1 MSDKRQ
7 QIVETELEKQ
17 RKSGVGFSSL
27 ESIMSGALNG
37 AGNTIMDVAKEA
49 QKKSGEL
56 AEAAS
61 PFADNALKSISD
73 FANGIASAA
82 AAAANERYNARRQE
96 QLGLSSSLVDDNGD
110 WVLPDPLLTN
120 RELAELEVL
129 TEQYEKMVS
138 PSKLKQLADKAAVMI
153 PESFR
158 TTVGDAVDEFTSEI
172 QQQKL
177 YAQVMKQ
184 VVDGFKVIEEQAAK
198 YSVTETQIVE
208 AANATLEGVTIRS
221 IDELFM
227 LRSFDVA
234 KIAEGENGKHLLFAA
249 TEGAVT
255 GVPGFAGLPFNIVFS
270 MFLYYRAV
278 QSVAMMYGF
287 NVKED
292 PAEMVIAGDVFSNA
306 MAPSAGSV
314 DGMTTAI
321 GKVMLVAEMEGVKQ
335 TVKKGWTAMAA
346 RGGAATLIAQI
357 RALANAAAR
366 KAIENAGKKSLESS
380 VFKNVL
386 EQIGRNIT
394 QKSLGKAVPVFGG
407 VVGALFDVSQM
418 NRVLQYANIFYHK
431 RFIIEKQERVAILV
445 GMETAAV
452 NGEVE
457 ACDAEG

>member
-1 MSDKRQ
+1 MLDKRQ
-7 QIVETELEKQ
+7 QTVGAELEKW
-17 RKSGVGFSSL
+17 RKSGASFSSL
-27 ESIMSGALNG
+27 ENMMSGVLNG
-37 AGNTIMDVAKEA
+37 AGNAIKDATKEA

-56 AEAAS
+56 AEAAG
-61 PFADNALKSISD
+61 PLADSALKGFSD
-73 FANGIASAA
+73 FANGIASTA
-82 AAAANERYNARRQE
+82 AAAANERYNAKRQE
-96 QLGLSSSLVDDNGD
+96 QLGLSSTLVDDNGD
-110 WVLPDPLLTN
+110 WVLPDPLLSN
-120 RELAELEVL
+120 RELGELEVL

-138 PSKLKQLADKAAVMI
+138 PSKLKQLADKAGSRV
-153 PESFR
+153 PENLR
-158 TTVGDAVDEFTSEI
+158 ATIGGAVDDLTGEI
-172 QQQKL
+172 QKQAL

-184 VVDGFKVIEEQAAK
+184 VVDGFKIIEEQAAK
-198 YSVTETQIVE
+198 YSVTEAQIVE
-208 AANATLEGVTIRS
+208 VANATLEGVTIRS

-234 KIAEGENGKHLLFAA
+234 KIAAGENGRHLLLAA
-249 TEGAVT
+249 TEGAAT
-255 GVPGFAGLPFNIVFS
+255 GAPGFAGLPFNIVFS

-292 PAEMVIAGDVFSNA
+292 PAELVIAGDVFSNA
-306 MAPSAGSV
+306 MAPSAGST
-314 DGMTTAI
+314 DGMTAAI

-366 KAIENAGKKSLESS
+366 KAIENAGKKSLENN

-407 VVGALFDVSQM
+407 VVGALFDASQM

-431 RFIIEKQERVAILV
+431 RFIIEKQERIATLV
-445 GMETAAV
+445 GMETTSEDS
-452 NGEVE
+452 GDEI
-457 ACDAEG
+457 CIAE

>member
-1 MSDKRQ
+1 VSDKRQ
-7 QIVETELEKQ
+7 QFGEAEPEKQ
-17 RKSGVGFSSL
+17 RKPGVGSSSL
-27 ESIMSGALNG
+27 ENIMFGALNG
-37 AGNTIMDVAKEA
+37 AQNAIMDVVKET
-49 QKKSGEL
+49 QKKSSEL
-56 AEAAS
+56 ADAAS
-61 PFADNALKSISD
+61 PLADNALKGITD
-73 FANGIASAA
+73 FANGIASATA
-82 AAAANERYNARRQE
+82 VAANERYSAKRQE
-96 QLGLSSSLVDDNGD
+96 QLGLSSTLVDDNGD

-129 TEQYEKMVS
+129 TEQYEKMVA
-138 PSKLKQLADKAAVMI
+138 PSKLKQLTDMAGLKI
-153 PESFR
+153 PENLR
-158 TTVGDAVDEFTSEI
+158 TAVGDAVDELTSEI
-172 QQQKL
+172 QQQEL

-184 VVDGFKVIEEQAAK
+184 VVDGFKAIEEQAAK
-198 YSVTETQIVE
+198 YSVTEAQIVE
-208 AANATLEGVTIRS
+208 AANTTLEDVTIRS

-234 KIAEGENGKHLLFAA
+234 RIAAGENGRHLLLAA

-255 GVPGFAGLPFNIVFS
+255 GAPGFAGLPFNIVFS

-306 MAPSAGSV
+306 MAPSAGSA
-314 DGMTTAI
+314 DGMAVAI

-346 RGGAATLIAQI
+346 RGGAAMLVTQI
-357 RALANAAAR
+357 RALANVAAR
-366 KAIENAGKKSLESS
+366 KALENAGKKSLENS

-394 QKSLGKAVPVFGG
+394 QKSLGKAIPVFGG

-431 RFIIEKQERVAILV
+431 RFIIEKQERIARLV
-445 GMETAAV
+445 GVETASV
-452 NGEVE
+452 SGGVE
-457 ACDAEG
+457 ICSAEG

>member
-1 MSDKRQ
+1 MSDKQ
-7 QIVETELEKQ
+7 QQNAGAELEKR
-17 RKSGVGFSSL
+17 RKLGVGFSSL
-27 ESIMSGALNG
+27 ENMVSGVLNG
-37 AGNTIMDVAKEA
+37 AGNAIMDAAKEA

-61 PFADNALKSISD
+61 PLADNALNGISD
-73 FANGIASAA
+73 FANGIASTA
-82 AAAANERYNARRQE
+82 AAAANERYNAKRQE
-96 QLGLSSSLVDDNGD
+96 QLDLSSTLVDDNGD
-110 WVLPDPLLTN
+110 WVLPDPLLSN

-129 TEQYEKMVS
+129 TEQYEKMAA
-138 PSKLKQLADKAAVMI
+138 PSKLKQLADKAGSRI
-153 PESFR
+153 PENLR
-158 TTVGDAVDEFTSEI
+158 TAVGDAVDDLAGEI
-172 QQQKL
+172 QQQQL

-184 VVDGFKVIEEQAAK
+184 VVDGFKIIEEQAAK
-198 YSVTETQIVE
+198 YSVTEAQIVE

-234 KIAEGENGKHLLFAA
+234 RIAAGENGRHLLLAA

-255 GVPGFAGLPFNIVFS
+255 GAPGFAGLPFNIVFS

-287 NVKED
+287 NVKEN
-292 PAEMVIAGDVFSNA
+292 PSEMVIAGEVFSNA
-306 MAPSAGSV
+306 MAPSAGST

-366 KAIENAGKKSLESS
+366 KAIENAGKKSLENS

-386 EQIGRNIT
+386 EQIGKNIT

-418 NRVLQYANIFYHK
+418 NRVLQYASIFYHK
-431 RFIIEKQERVAILV
+431 RFIIEKQERIATLV
-445 GMETAAV
+445 GAETTSMDGGDESCA
-452 NGEVE
+452 
-457 ACDAEG
+457 AEG

>member
-1 MSDKRQ
+1 MLEKQ
-7 QIVETELEKQ
+7 QQNVGAELKKQ
-17 RKSGVGFSSL
+17 RKSGVGSPSL
-27 ESIMSGALNG
+27 EKIMSGALNG
-37 AGNTIMDVAKEA
+37 AGNAIMGVAKEA
-49 QKKSGEL
+49 QKRSSEL
-56 AEAAS
+56 AEATS
-61 PFADNALKSISD
+61 LLADNALKGISD
-73 FANGIASAA
+73 FANGIASATA
-82 AAAANERYNARRQE
+82 AASNERYNARRQE
-96 QLGLSSSLVDDNGD
+96 QLGLSSTFIDDNGD

-138 PSKLKQLADKAAVMI
+138 PSKLKQLADRAGSKI
-153 PESFR
+153 PENLR
-158 TTVGDAVDEFTSEI
+158 AAVGDAVDDLSSEI
-172 QQQKL
+172 QQKEL

-184 VVDGFKVIEEQAAK
+184 VVDGFKIIEEQAAK
-198 YSVTETQIVE
+198 YSVTEVQIVE
-208 AANATLEGVTIRS
+208 AANTTLGGVTIRS

-234 KIAEGENGKHLLFAA
+234 RIATGENGKHLLLAA

-255 GVPGFAGLPFNIVFS
+255 GAPGFAGLPFNIVFS

-287 NVKED
+287 NVKDD
-292 PAEMVIAGDVFSNA
+292 PAEMVIAGEVFSNA
-306 MAPSAGSV
+306 MAPSAGCA

-366 KAIENAGKKSLESS
+366 KAIENAGKKSLENS

-394 QKSLGKAVPVFGG
+394 QKSLGKAVPIFGG

-431 RFIIEKQERVAILV
+431 RFIIEKQERIAALV
-445 GMETAAV
+445 GVETASV
-452 NGEVE
+452 DGEVE
-457 ACDAEG
+457 ISTAEG

>member
-1 MSDKRQ
+1 MSNKRQ
-7 QIVETELEKQ
+7 LNVGAEPEKQ

-27 ESIMSGALNG
+27 ENIMFGALNG
-37 AGNTIMDVAKEA
+37 AGNAIMDAAKEV

-61 PFADNALKSISD
+61 PLADNALKSFSD

-82 AAAANERYNARRQE
+82 AAASNERYSSKRQE
-96 QLGLSSSLVDDNGD
+96 QLGLSSSLVDDSGD

-138 PSKLKQLADKAAVMI
+138 PSKLKQLTDKAALKI
-153 PESFR
+153 PENLR

-198 YSVTETQIVE
+198 YSVTEAQIVE
-208 AANATLEGVTIRS
+208 AANATLEGVTVRS

-234 KIAEGENGKHLLFAA
+234 KIAEGENGKHLLLAA

-255 GVPGFAGLPFNIVFS
+255 GAPGFAGLPFNIVFS

-292 PAEMVIAGDVFSNA
+292 SAEMVIAGDVFSNA
-306 MAPSAGSV
+306 MAPSAGSA

-366 KAIENAGKKSLESS
+366 KAIENADKKSLESS

-431 RFIIEKQERVAILV
+431 RFIIEKQERIATLV
-445 GMETAAV
+445 GMKTTSV
-452 NGEVE
+452 DGEVG
-457 ACDAEG
+457 A

>member
-1 MSDKRQ
+1 M
-7 QIVETELEKQ
+7 
-17 RKSGVGFSSL
+17 F
-27 ESIMSGALNG
+27 GALNG
-37 AGNTIMDVAKEA
+37 AQNAIMDVVKET
-49 QKKSGEL
+49 QKKSSEL
-56 AEAAS
+56 ADAAS
-61 PFADNALKSISD
+61 PLADNALKGITD
-73 FANGIASAA
+73 FANGIASATA
-82 AAAANERYNARRQE
+82 VAANERYSAKRQE
-96 QLGLSSSLVDDNGD
+96 QLGLSSTLVDDNGD

-129 TEQYEKMVS
+129 TEQYEKMVA
-138 PSKLKQLADKAAVMI
+138 PSKLKQLTDMAGLKI
-153 PESFR
+153 PENLR
-158 TTVGDAVDEFTSEI
+158 TAVGDAVDELTSEI
-172 QQQKL
+172 QQQEL

-184 VVDGFKVIEEQAAK
+184 VVDGFKAIEEQAAK
-198 YSVTETQIVE
+198 YSVTEAQIVE
-208 AANATLEGVTIRS
+208 AANTTLEDVTIRS

-234 KIAEGENGKHLLFAA
+234 RIAAGENGRHLLLAA

-255 GVPGFAGLPFNIVFS
+255 GAPGFAGLPFNIVFS

-306 MAPSAGSV
+306 MAPSAGSA
-314 DGMTTAI
+314 DGMAVAI

-346 RGGAATLIAQI
+346 RGGAAMLVTQI
-357 RALANAAAR
+357 RALANVAAR
-366 KAIENAGKKSLESS
+366 KALENAGKKSLENS

-394 QKSLGKAVPVFGG
+394 QKSLGKAIPVFGG

-431 RFIIEKQERVAILV
+431 RFIIEKQERIARLV
-445 GMETAAV
+445 GVETASV
-452 NGEVE
+452 SGGVE
-457 ACDAEG
+457 ICSAEG

>member
-1 MSDKRQ
+1 MLEKQ
-7 QIVETELEKQ
+7 QQNVGAELKKQ
-17 RKSGVGFSSL
+17 RKSGVGSPSL
-27 ESIMSGALNG
+27 EKIMSGALNG
-37 AGNTIMDVAKEA
+37 AGNAIMGVAKEA
-49 QKKSGEL
+49 QKRSSEL
-56 AEAAS
+56 AEATS
-61 PFADNALKSISD
+61 PLADNALKGISD
-73 FANGIASAA
+73 FANGIASATA
-82 AAAANERYNARRQE
+82 AASNERYNAKRQE
-96 QLGLSSSLVDDNGD
+96 QLGLSSTLVDDNGD

-138 PSKLKQLADKAAVMI
+138 PSKLKQLADRAGSKI
-153 PESFR
+153 PENLR
-158 TTVGDAVDEFTSEI
+158 AAVGDAVGDLSSEI
-172 QQQKL
+172 QQKEL

-184 VVDGFKVIEEQAAK
+184 VVEGFKVIEEQAAK
-198 YSVTETQIVE
+198 YSVTEAQIVE
-208 AANATLEGVTIRS
+208 AANTTLGGVTIRS

-234 KIAEGENGKHLLFAA
+234 RIATGEHGKHLLLAA

-255 GVPGFAGLPFNIVFS
+255 GAPGFAGLPFNIVFS

-287 NVKED
+287 NVKDD
-292 PAEMVIAGDVFSNA
+292 PAEMVIAGEVFSNA
-306 MAPSAGSV
+306 MAPSAGSA

-335 TVKKGWTAMAA
+335 TVKKCWTAMAA

-366 KAIENAGKKSLESS
+366 KAIENAGKKSLENS

-394 QKSLGKAVPVFGG
+394 QKSLGKAVPIFGG

-418 NRVLQYANIFYHK
+418 NRVLQYSNIFYHK
-431 RFIIEKQERVAILV
+431 RFIIEKQERIAVLV
-445 GMETAAV
+445 GVETASV
-452 NGEVE
+452 DGEVE
-457 ACDAEG
+457 ISTAEG